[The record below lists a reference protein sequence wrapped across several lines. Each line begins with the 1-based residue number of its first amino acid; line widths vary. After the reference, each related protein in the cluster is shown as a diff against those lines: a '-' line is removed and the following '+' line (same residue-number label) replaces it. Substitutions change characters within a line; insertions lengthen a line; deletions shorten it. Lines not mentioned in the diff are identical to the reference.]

1 MEKLQLKQS
10 LLACKD
16 HVDREWLQKH
26 SALFVEEHMAK
37 LSQNLLDFH
46 KNGVRDTQP
55 LPHFH
60 VECTP
65 PLSQAF
71 IDFQDA
77 LSALQKTQFATTT
90 SNLALLGSCL
100 QKAGCMKILM
110 LLGQR
115 HTPASITDYT
125 AIPPTTELLMSS
137 AFMEGKQ
144 GLTIAARAWTKHV
157 GRSDDNFWGEV
168 KGSAQTKNNNARQI
182 VLSILQNTTW
192 WNIFYHYK
200 HALVY
205 EARVSSGHGVRWGKK
220 GEEFI
225 GFLEPFL
232 EEEKNGDNF

>member
-1 MEKLQLKQS
+1 MEKSQLKQL

-16 HVDREWLQKH
+16 HVDREWLQQH

-37 LSQNLLDFH
+37 LAQNLFDFH

-65 PLSQAF
+65 PLRQAF
-71 IDFQDA
+71 AHFQDVICEIE
-77 LSALQKTQFATTT
+77 KTQFSMT
-90 SNLALLGSCL
+90 SSNIDILSNCL
-100 QKAGCMKILM
+100 QQAGCVSILM

-115 HTPASITDYT
+115 HTPASITDHS

-157 GRSDDNFWGEV
+157 GRSSDNFWGEV
-168 KGSAQTKNNNARQI
+168 KGSAQTKNNTARKI
-182 VLSILQNTTW
+182 VLFILENTTW

-205 EARVSSGHGVRWGKK
+205 EARVASEHGVRWGQK

-232 EEEKNGDNF
+232 EE